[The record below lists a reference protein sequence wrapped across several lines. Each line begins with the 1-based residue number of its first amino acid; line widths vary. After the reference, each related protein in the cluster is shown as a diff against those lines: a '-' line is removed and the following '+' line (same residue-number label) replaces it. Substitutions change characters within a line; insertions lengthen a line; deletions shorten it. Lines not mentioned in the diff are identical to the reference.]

1 MCSTLVSLKIELTR
15 VSTTSLSEIAPR
27 SIGLNIPL
35 KLESK
40 LVTYYKNLDPL
51 LYLDDASPMSTSTDG
66 DTDVAPGDEAHSHSG
81 LFNINICLLCLIIF
95 P

>member
-51 LYLDDASPMSTSTDG
+51 LYLDDASPMSASTDG
-66 DTDVAPGDEAHSHSG
+66 DTAVAPGDEAHSHSG
-81 LFNINICLLCLIIF
+81 LFNMKYLPPL
-95 P
+95 PH